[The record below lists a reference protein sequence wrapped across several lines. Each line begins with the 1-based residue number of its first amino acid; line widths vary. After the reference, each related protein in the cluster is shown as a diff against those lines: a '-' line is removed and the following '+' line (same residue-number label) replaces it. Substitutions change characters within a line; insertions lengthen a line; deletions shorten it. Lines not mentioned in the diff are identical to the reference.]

1 MVHGTRKG
9 KRNLVRAC
17 AARYWKSDWNPP
29 VAAPPLS
36 YLYSDAVVPLPK
48 RDIIITHC
56 VRWSVGF
63 FSHERVCVCECVV
76 YYTFRRTTRNG
87 ARVSLG
93 IPVSSYVRVMR
104 ACVWFCSRPKRRR
117 VVYIIGGLRRP
128 NPACRAPRVRVP
140 SPPKRNTVAS
150 FPRLRFICLS
160 GSRTYASFSRPKP
173 CVYSFAAF
181 FFFLYTTKHNRM
193 VSVVVHSLKR
203 IVHLWNLRCW
213 STYMHDYVSWSPAR
227 RLCHRRTHR
236 QFSRSRSSNCRASRT
251 HARPSVILIGACTC
265 VVSSV
270 CMCVRRESKT
280 KLDACMCVSVCVNLF
295 DGIVLYSLHAHARA
309 PVYAR
314 VVMRRPRR
322 SQYTRYSAYFVVGR

>member
-1 MVHGTRKG
+1 MNRCRSCARASRYFNNTQKKMVRGTRKG

-63 FSHERVCVCECVV
+63 FSHERVRVCECVV

-160 GSRTYASFSRPKP
+160 VSRTYASFSRPKP

-181 FFFLYTTKHNRM
+181 FFFYIPLNIIVWFPLLFIVLNVLSIYETSAAGRRTCTTMFRDRLP
-193 VSVVVHSLKR
+193 VVFVIVVRTGNSAEVGRPIAVHHARTL
-203 IVHLWNLRCW
+203 
-213 STYMHDYVSWSPAR
+213 AR
-227 RLCHRRTHR
+227 R
-236 QFSRSRSSNCRASRT
+236 
-251 HARPSVILIGACTC
+251 
-265 VVSSV
+265 
-270 CMCVRRESKT
+270 
-280 KLDACMCVSVCVNLF
+280 
-295 DGIVLYSLHAHARA
+295 
-309 PVYAR
+309 
-314 VVMRRPRR
+314 
-322 SQYTRYSAYFVVGR
+322 